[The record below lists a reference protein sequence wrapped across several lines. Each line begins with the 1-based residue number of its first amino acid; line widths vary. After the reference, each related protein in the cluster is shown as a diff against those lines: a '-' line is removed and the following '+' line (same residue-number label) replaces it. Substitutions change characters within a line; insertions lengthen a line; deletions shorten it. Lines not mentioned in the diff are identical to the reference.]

1 MFRKFCRTANGLR
14 RVMNLWP
21 PLFFSGIQIMEMSE
35 DYRYMKARLRN
46 WPLTRNLHGAQFG
59 GSLFAMTDAA
69 YALMLNGLMR
79 HKYYV
84 WDKSSHIDFIK
95 PGRGE
100 VYIECQISNEQ
111 LAEIY
116 ERTKDGEKFFPEFEV
131 RIFDK
136 NGETVAIAKRVI
148 YVRLK
153 PSFRPVKPEVTE
165 TSDGR

>member
-1 MFRKFCRTANGLR
+1 MFRKLCRNAASLR
-14 RVMNLWP
+14 TVINFWP
-21 PLFFSGIQIMEMSE
+21 PLFFSGIQIMELSD

-69 YALMLNGLMR
+69 YSLMLNGLMSKR
-79 HKYYV
+79 YYV

-100 VYIECQISNEQ
+100 VYIECTISSEQ
-111 LAEIY
+111 LAEI
-116 ERTKDGEKFFPEFEV
+116 EEKTRNGDKYFPEFEV
-131 RIFDK
+131 RIYDQA
-136 NGETVAIAKRVI
+136 GETVAIAKRVI

-153 PSFRPVKPEVTE
+153 PSFRPQNLTQK
-165 TSDGR
+165 